1 MGKRT
6 LVDDRRLAD
15 TVQSLVDSLPAH
27 IAIID
32 TAYTILFVNQ
42 PWRGYCDL
50 FNFDLAAYGVGDNYF
65 DVGLNYGSVD
75 SVKVADMA
83 AAIDLVARGDVPQIT
98 RTYEASLSDG
108 HHYFML
114 TISPFVQSGARLL
127 MLSHTDVTPAVRLA
141 EAHRDLALSLLRA
154 ELDERRRVA
163 RELHDVTAQSIAAIG
178 VGHANLRR
186 ADSEEGRQ
194 SIFTELDALVSE
206 VSRQIRLYSYFLH
219 SPEFDKTGLK
229 AALEVYVDGLA
240 HRTGLSISFDWQV
253 ENRAKIVPYEAALL
267 RIAQE
272 ALWNVYQHS
281 GAETAVIAIS
291 DDDDAVFLTISDTG
305 KGIDL
310 SKPHTGLGLQT
321 MRSRAEE
328 LGGQL
333 MIYSSKR
340 GTRIVAHFPPA
351 AVAGP
356 RSLEGYGP
364 HQAPGAVRADA
375 VAATL
380 QPALFQSAERSTAVR
395 AKAKEAVDRSR
406 KLFATALAHAQ
417 EFRGHNTK

>member
-1 MGKRT
+1 
-6 LVDDRRLAD
+6 
-15 TVQSLVDSLPAH
+15 
-27 IAIID
+27 
-32 TAYTILFVNQ
+32 LFVNEA
-42 PWRGYCDL
+42 WRGYCDL

-65 DVGLNYGSVD
+65 DVGLDHGALNRATA
-75 SVKVADMA
+75 ADQA
-83 AAIDLVARGDVPQIT
+83 AAIDLVAHGEQPQTT
-98 RTYEASLSDG
+98 RIYKAPLSDG
-108 HHYFML
+108 YHYFML

-127 MLSHTDVTPAVRLA
+127 MLSQVDVTPAVQLA
-141 EAHRDLALSLLRA
+141 EANRELTVSLLRA

-163 RELHDVTAQSIAAIG
+163 RELHDATAQSIAAIG

-219 SPEFDKTGLK
+219 SLDLEKTGLK
-229 AALEVYVDGLA
+229 AALEAYIDGLA

-253 ENRAKIVPYEAALL
+253 KDRANIAPYKAVLL

-281 GAETAVIAIS
+281 GAQTALVTIS
-291 DDDDAVFLTISDTG
+291 DNDETVSLTISDSG

-310 SKPHTGLGLQT
+310 SRPQTGLGLES

-328 LGGQL
+328 LGGTL
-333 MIYSSKR
+333 MIYSDRR
-340 GTRIVAHFPPA
+340 GTHVVAHFPPA

-356 RSLEGYGP
+356 QSIEGHGT
-364 HQAPGAVRADA
+364 HNLPGAVRADA

-380 QPALFQSAERSTAVR
+380 QPAFLQSTERRSTTVR
-395 AKAKEAVDRSR
+395 ARAKEAADRSR
-406 KLFATALAHAQ
+406 KLFAAALAHDEAQ
-417 EFRGHNTK
+417 KRAAD